1 MKNVCF
7 TFHLWCH
14 FGFFLDNASR
24 IFTFSQ
30 FIYIYIYIY
39 FAPPFNSLNIFRM
52 ELSWSSIFWSFC
64 WFFIYLFFT
73 LDFPQGIHNYLAIK
87 LKSLVGVCWGNICV
101 GGMSM
106 KDTRSLMEL
115 IDNLSMWVPQQAP
128 NLRDN

>member
-30 FIYIYIYIY
+30 YIYIFFFLLHPSTHWIFFEWSLVDLQFFDPFVDFY
-39 FAPPFNSLNIFRM
+39 FILF
-52 ELSWSSIFWSFC
+52 
-64 WFFIYLFFT
+64 FFT